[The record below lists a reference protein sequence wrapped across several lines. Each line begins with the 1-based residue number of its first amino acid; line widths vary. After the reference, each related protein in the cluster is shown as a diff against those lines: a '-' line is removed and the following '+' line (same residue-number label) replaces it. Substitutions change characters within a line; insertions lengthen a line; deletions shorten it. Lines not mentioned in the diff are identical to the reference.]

1 MYFQCLQNEGCRSLR
16 GPASRSFRLRA
27 RTASRLVLGRFPA
40 SAWAGF
46 ATSGSPVPP
55 LYRSVPRPERFAAVG
70 PNPERDGS
78 GDGGLGKPASSQ
90 ADAVSP
96 FRPDSLSDR
105 EAGTP
110 GSGAERERRGAA
122 RCPEVELVG
131 AALGGV
137 CGFGAGA
144 RLRRPYASSASMAGD
159 PAVFRESSASGAG
172 WAAEQRA

>member
-1 MYFQCLQNEGCRSLR
+1 M
-16 GPASRSFRLRA
+16 
-27 RTASRLVLGRFPA
+27 
-40 SAWAGF
+40 
-46 ATSGSPVPP
+46 PP

-90 ADAVSP
+90 AVAESP

-122 RCPEVELVG
+122 RCPEVELAG

-144 RLRRPYASSASMAGD
+144 RLRRAGRQLGFYGRRSGCVPGVERLRGRLRCGTAGVKGVVLSSHAGGPS
-159 PAVFRESSASGAG
+159 PAVACRRRPLRPLQA
-172 WAAEQRA
+172 R